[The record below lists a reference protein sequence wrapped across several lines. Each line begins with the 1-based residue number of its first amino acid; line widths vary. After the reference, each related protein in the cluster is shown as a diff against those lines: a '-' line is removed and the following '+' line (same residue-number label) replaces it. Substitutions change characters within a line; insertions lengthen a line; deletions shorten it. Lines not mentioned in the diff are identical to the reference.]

1 MSSREEVSKE
11 TDKQIAIEL
20 IENGY
25 VSHRVNKTTKDE
37 QVKITDKGL
46 VALKL
51 LKKLHQNK
59 SKKK

>member
-1 MSSREEVSKE
+1 MSSRGEVSKE

-20 IENGY
+20 IKNGY
-25 VSHRVNKTTKDE
+25 VSHRVNQKTKDE

-51 LKKLHQNK
+51 LRKLK
-59 SKKK
+59 SKK